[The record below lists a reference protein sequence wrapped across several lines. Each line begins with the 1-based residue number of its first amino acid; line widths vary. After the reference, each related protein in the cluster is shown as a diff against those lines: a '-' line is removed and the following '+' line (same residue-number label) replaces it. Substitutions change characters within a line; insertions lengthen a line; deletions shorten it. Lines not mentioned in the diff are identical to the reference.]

1 MKTSRGMETYN
12 NILQAAEQL
21 FEEKSVSKIT
31 INDIVQRTGIAKGT
45 FYLYFDSK
53 EALVLTF
60 MEEKFKYADKW
71 MQDITSRGYRDEDI
85 CELIDFLVNLVKKHF
100 NILKVMH
107 NVRFQ
112 GFIGL
117 KRLEDMYM
125 KKYLTPFSLWLEKG
139 RLEGAFHINDAQF
152 MANYLIVTLHE
163 VFDRVIRDEFPF
175 SIDDVGDE
183 LKLILLKL
191 LK

>member
-1 MKTSRGMETYN
+1 METYN
-12 NILQAAEQL
+12 NILQAAEIL
-21 FEEKSVSKIT
+21 FAEKSVSKIT

-53 EALVLTF
+53 ESLVLAF
-60 MEEKFKYADKW
+60 MDEKFKYADKW
-71 MQDITSRGYRDEDI
+71 MQDITSRGYKDEDL
-85 CELIDFLVNLVKKHF
+85 CGLIDFLIGFVKDHYK
-100 NILKVMH
+100 ILKVMH

-125 KKYLTPFSLWLEKG
+125 KKYVTPFSLWLEKG
-139 RLEGAFHINDAQF
+139 RLEGALSINDAQF
-152 MANYLIVTLHE
+152 MANYLIITLHE
-163 VFDRVIRDEFPF
+163 VMDRVIMNDFPF
-175 SIDDVGDE
+175 SIDEVGEE
-183 LKLILLKL
+183 LKGLILKL